1 MQVLDEQQSKQ
12 QTMLLIGALIC
23 GCIHHLLFYDQAW
36 GISYPLFIAVFYMY
50 FYWALKE
57 RIVVRLD
64 ASFMLLIPIALL
76 SLTYAVFSN
85 TLFMVL
91 NAFAI
96 PCLIFVHTIWT
107 LRRPT
112 IRWYDASMVLAVLE
126 QLFGHT
132 MRHVPRPAVIVIQ
145 SIKKRIQTG
154 RSQRMWKILIG
165 IVISLPIVLLVG
177 SLLASADTMFD
188 RLLSQLPELVG
199 KMHPGETIVRLI
211 WIGFITTGMFAYVW
225 GMLYPLKRRHRP
237 EEEMWGNQAQA
248 SLDHADPSEFGPSY
262 AEAPAIPRQKVGLDA
277 TVTITILLIL
287 NMMYV
292 LFAVVQFSYF
302 FGGGMA
308 ALPSEMT
315 YADYAHRGFA
325 ELIVVTVINFTLL
338 MITLHGTDR
347 AVRSNDIFLR
357 VLLAVLIG
365 CTGVMLCSAFLRM
378 LMYEEAYGFSETR
391 LLVDVFIIFLSVL
404 FTIALVKLW
413 KDRLQLMKPYA
424 ILALAAYLIVNYMQ
438 VDAIVASNNIKR
450 YEAFGSI
457 DTEYLG
463 SLSFEVVP
471 YLLELKQKHPELEG
485 TDKAIQLMKRR
496 LPLPGET
503 SWFSFNLSMWKADK
517 ALQAIPLEPLESLE
531 YYSR

>member
-1 MQVLDEQQSKQ
+1 MQLLDEQQNKQ

-36 GISYPLFIAVFYMY
+36 GVSYPLFIAVFYMY

-57 RIVVRLD
+57 RIALRLD

-96 PCLIFVHTIWT
+96 PCLIFVHTVWT
-107 LRRPT
+107 LRRPA
-112 IRWYDASMVLAVLE
+112 IRWYEASMVLAVLE

-132 MRHVPRPAVIVIQ
+132 MRYVPQPALIVIK
-145 SIKKRIQTG
+145 SIKEKIQTG

-199 KMHPGETIVRLI
+199 KMQPGETIFRLI
-211 WIGFITTGMFAYVW
+211 WIAFVTSGLFAYVW

-237 EEEMWGNQAQA
+237 E
-248 SLDHADPSEFGPSY
+248 DV
-262 AEAPAIPRQKVGLDA
+262 PAVPMKKVSMDA

-287 NMMYV
+287 NTMYV

-302 FGGGMA
+302 FGGGMT
-308 ALPSEMT
+308 ALPAEMT

-347 AVRSNDIFLR
+347 SVRSMDLFLR
-357 VLLAVLIG
+357 LLLAVLIG

-413 KDRLQLMKPYA
+413 KDRLQLMKPYVS
-424 ILALAAYLIVNYMQ
+424 LALAAYLIVNYMQ

-450 YEAFGSI
+450 FEAVGSI

-463 SLSFEVVP
+463 SLSFEAVP
-471 YLLELKQKHPELEG
+471 YLIDLRQQHPELDG
-485 TDKAIQLMKRR
+485 TDKAIQIMKRR

-503 SWFSFNLSMWKADK
+503 SWVSFNLSMWKAGK
-517 ALQAIPLEPLESLE
+517 ALQAIPLEPLESPKL
-531 YYSR
+531 YSR